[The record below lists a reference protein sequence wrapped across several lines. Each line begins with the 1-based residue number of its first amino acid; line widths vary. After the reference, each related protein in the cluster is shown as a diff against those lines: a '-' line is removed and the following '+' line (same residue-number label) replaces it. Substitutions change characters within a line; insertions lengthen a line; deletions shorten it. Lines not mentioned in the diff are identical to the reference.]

1 MRSARRRRRT
11 SWSRSSLD
19 RNRRTSGGRSRWGL
33 GGVRSATAGRSH
45 RAPSLTERAY
55 DPHGRH
61 QQQRAQSASTSRS
74 CRRRRNALELYATTR
89 LRLSGS
95 RGPVS
100 VVRRH
105 PCEFCGHE
113 FLKRLSCPS
122 GVFGSVDAC
131 PSCGKSPTPPAPS
144 GRTFPLPFKFERVR
158 DQLFE
163 IGEVVPEPL
172 VAPPM
177 RIFEEASVGEITW
190 VSPATVIGVGVGNIE
205 GITKLELSREPE
217 DVVVQEGK
225 AVVNPHIL
233 KAYGINVVEHP
244 AVEEDTV
251 YLLYNSDELKK
262 ENLKF
267 WKDFD
272 HGELPGVQKVV
283 LGAGLPPSS
292 FAQEYQQ
299 EVP

>member
-1 MRSARRRRRT
+1 MSRVAR
-11 SWSRSSLD
+11 
-19 RNRRTSGGRSRWGL
+19 
-33 GGVRSATAGRSH
+33 H
-45 RAPSLTERAY
+45 
-55 DPHGRH
+55 H
-61 QQQRAQSASTSRS
+61 
-74 CRRRRNALELYATTR
+74 
-89 LRLSGS
+89 
-95 RGPVS
+95 
-100 VVRRH
+100 
-105 PCEFCGHE
+105 CEFCGHE
-113 FLKRLSCPS
+113 FLKRLSGPS

-144 GRTFPLPFKFERVR
+144 GRTFPLPFKFERAR

-172 VAPPM
+172 VAPSM
-177 RIFEEASVGEITW
+177 RIFKEASVGEITW
-190 VSPATVIGVGVGNIE
+190 VPPATVIGDGVGNIE

-217 DVVVQEGK
+217 DVVIQEGK

-251 YLLYNSDELKK
+251 YLLCNSDELKK

-267 WKDFD
+267 WEDFD
-272 HGELPGVQKVV
+272 FGELPEVKRVV
-283 LGAGLPPSS
+283 IESTLSAELNPFTER

-299 EVP
+299 APQDLGPTCVCGHHEDDHYLRPTESLRRRYGDFGCRGREAEECECTEFRARPTP